1 MKTLYTDMDIQFTLD
16 NARIQALNII
26 FERFTRTIPA
36 HSHGSD
42 CYEIHYIPFGYGK
55 LKADGQFYDITP
67 GTLFVT
73 GPRVVH
79 GQTPL
84 LSDPM
89 QEYCVYFKVRRSPK
103 SSAPSPLLDTFLATP
118 FWIGRDMQNIHG
130 LMRQLFSELAERYT
144 GYQEQVRLLLSQLVI
159 LTVRNYQQCPVSR
172 TDFSRSN
179 LADAKSVII
188 EEYFLYEY
196 PSLSLSDLAG
206 RLGLSPRQTQRLLL
220 KFYGKT
226 FQEKKT
232 EARMSA
238 AAILLADRQ
247 RSITSIA
254 EALGYSCA
262 EHFSCAFRKYYQVS
276 PGRYRR
282 QELFKDETA

>member
-16 NARIQALNII
+16 NARLQALNII

-42 CYEIHYIPFGYGK
+42 CYEIHYIPLGYGK
-55 LKADGQFYDITP
+55 LKAGGQLYDITP

-73 GPRVVH
+73 GPHVIH
-79 GQTPL
+79 SQTPL

-89 QEYCVYFKVRRSPK
+89 QEYCIYFKVRKNPR
-103 SSAPSPLLDTFLATP
+103 SSAPAPLMDSFLATP
-118 FWIGRDMQNIHG
+118 FWIGRDTQNIHE
-130 LMRQLFSELAERYT
+130 LMKRLFHELSERFT

-159 LTVRNYQQCPVSR
+159 LAVRNYEQCPISR
-172 TDFSRSN
+172 TDFSKSN
-179 LADAKSVII
+179 LADTKSVII

-196 PSLSLSDLAG
+196 PSLSLSDLAA
-206 RLGLSPRQTQRLLL
+206 RLGLSPRQTQRLLV

-254 EALGYSCA
+254 EALGYFSA

-282 QELFKDETA
+282 EELHES